1 MMHRVVYEINVH
13 IVPRMIVPFFFY
25 LIHLILLTDEK
36 TVFISNSEFPWV
48 CGTLTDDVIPLT
60 GGCWIRKCSRVVP
73 SDVVSCLIW
82 RTCFGDN
89 EPTFQR
95 GGSFRSDTTSIPWLF
110 VSLCKICT
118 VMCSRDSDIG
128 ICWPPSLP
136 PSLTPPP
143 LSLCPPSSAVYFF
156 FSLSFSLPAVG
167 VGRAPC
173 GRLPLG

>member
-25 LIHLILLTDEK
+25 LIHQILLTDEK

-60 GGCWIRKCSRVVP
+60 GGCWIRKCSRVV
-73 SDVVSCLIW
+73 VVSCLIW

-110 VSLCKICT
+110 VSFCKICT